1 MEVLFLIHKWR
12 LNNEKK
18 IVLPASVL
26 NRTHKNGDTCLDALA
41 ITAERLLRCHP
52 LFSGQLP

>member
-1 MEVLFLIHKWR
+1 MHGGSLPNLQMD
-12 LNNEKK
+12 NEKK

-26 NRTHKNGDTCLDALA
+26 NRTHKNDDSYLDALT
-41 ITAERLLRCHP
+41 ITAEPLLRCHP

>member
-1 MEVLFLIHKWR
+1 MHGGSLP
-12 LNNEKK
+12 NPQMDNEKK

-26 NRTHKNGDTCLDALA
+26 NRTHKNDDTCVDALA
-41 ITAERLLRCHP
+41 ITAEPLLRCHP